1 MHVVSTVAGKG
12 HVFLVI
18 AVGVGRA
25 EADQAVAQARHEL
38 IATRQSPEHLQMGQ
52 QGKCEGWGG
61 MQLP

>member
-18 AVGVGRA
+18 AVGVSRA

-38 IATRQSPEHLQMGQ
+38 LTPCQSTEHLQMGQ
-52 QGKCEGWGG
+52 QGKCEGRGE